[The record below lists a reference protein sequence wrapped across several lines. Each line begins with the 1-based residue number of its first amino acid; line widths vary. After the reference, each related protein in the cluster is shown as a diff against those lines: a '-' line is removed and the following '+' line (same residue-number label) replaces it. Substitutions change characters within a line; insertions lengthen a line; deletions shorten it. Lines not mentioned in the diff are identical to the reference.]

1 MKKAISLL
9 LALVMCLSLCACG
22 GKSPIVGTWQTH
34 IAGTTYTYVFKSD
47 NTYTFTLEGAFNTED
62 HGKYALNEDN
72 GTIIFSK
79 DTGDIT
85 HTVQLRDCCIILN
98 EVKYGK
104 VYTEN
109 EKCEVLDTVL
119 GKWENQ
125 NWNMSI
131 EFHKDG
137 TCTFMSNGETD
148 TGLLYIYDPVEET
161 IHIPGASLTF
171 EFKKTET
178 GTDIYAETGL
188 WFSR

>member
-1 MKKAISLL
+1 MKKAISLIMT
-9 LALVMCLSLCACG
+9 LVLCLSLCACG
-22 GKSPIVGTWQTH
+22 DTSPIVGTWQTH

-47 NTYTFTLEGAFNTED
+47 NTYIFTMEGAFDGEAR
-62 HGKYALNEDN
+62 GKYAVNEDN
-72 GTIIFSK
+72 GTIVLSK

-85 HTVQLRDCCIILN
+85 QTVQLRDCCIILN

-125 NWNMSI
+125 DWNMSI

-137 TCTFMSNGETD
+137 TCTFMSNGEAD
-148 TGLLYIYDPVEET
+148 SGLLYIYDPVEET
-161 IHIPGASLTF
+161 IHIPGAPLTF
-171 EFKKTET
+171 RFNKTET
-178 GTDIYAETGL
+178 GTDIYAENGL